1 MIFGAKGFKAEMGL
15 QLWRFVEFGLHEMRA
30 GLET

>member
-1 MIFGAKGFKAEMGL
+1 MIFETKGFRAEVGL

>member
-1 MIFGAKGFKAEMGL
+1 MILGRKRFKATVRL

>member
-1 MIFGAKGFKAEMGL
+1 MIFAAKGFRTEVGL
-15 QLWRFVEFGLHEMRA
+15 QLRPFVEFGLHEMRA